1 VLIVE
6 TIQDRQPE
14 KAHSR
19 GLDNDFDID
28 MENVID
34 IV

>member
-6 TIQDRQPE
+6 TIQDRRLE
-14 KAHSR
+14 SGCLHR
-19 GLDNDFDID
+19 LDNDFDID